1 MKIAV
6 VLTCYNRKEKTVRC
20 LSSLTN
26 ALAYYNSEKLGDA
39 LSIDYFLCNDGCTD
53 GTEMAVQELF
63 PLDTMHIIPG
73 TGNLFWAGGM
83 RVAWNEALKRHSEWD
98 YYLLINDD
106 VEFLPNV
113 FEELFKAEEFSKTH
127 YGKEGVCSGL
137 TCDPDD
143 ANKITYGGGRWKNR
157 FLASTEKII
166 YNGEPQTC
174 DFTNANILLV
184 PKYVV
189 DKIGIFHKG
198 YHHGKADYD
207 YSCVASQKGIP
218 VILTGK
224 ACGKCEHDH
233 IKYAFIARK
242 VVSMSLK
249 ERKAFYKKPINSIDD
264 YLLFVRRTSLVRY
277 PWVALG
283 RYLNLYCP
291 KFYYKIKGIKY

>member
-1 MKIAV
+1 MQQLKIAV
-6 VLTCYNRKEKTVRC
+6 LLTCYNRKEKTVAC
-20 LSSLTN
+20 LNSLN
-26 ALAYYNSEKLGDA
+26 RALDSVRDRVNVEV
-39 LSIDYFLCNDGCTD
+39 FLTDDGCTD
-53 GTEMAVQELF
+53 GTSDAVKNIFPSNLF
-63 PLDTMHIIPG
+63 HIIKG
-73 TGNLFWAGGM
+73 NGNLFWAGGM
-83 RVAWNEALKRHSEWD
+83 RVAWNEALKRHNEWD

-106 VEFLPNV
+106 VKFLPNV
-113 FEELFKAEEFSKTH
+113 SDELFKAEEFSKTH
-127 YGKEGVCSGL
+127 YGKEGICSGL
-137 TCDPDD
+137 TCDTND

-157 FLASTEKII
+157 FLASTETIT
-166 YNGEPQTC
+166 YNGEPQAC

-207 YSCVASQKGIP
+207 YTCVASNKGIP
-218 VILTGK
+218 VLLTGN
-224 ACGKCEHDH
+224 AVGKCDNDH

-249 ERKAFYKKPINSIDD
+249 ERKVFYKKPINSIDD
-264 YLLFVRRTSLVRY
+264 YLLFVRRTSPIRY

-283 RYLNLYCP
+283 RYLNLYFP